1 MKPFKQSP
9 RPETPPV
16 LVLSQEVLRAIVE
29 TIGGRPAE
37 SGGPIGGRPDEN
49 RVTHFHFDSGAKT
62 SAATYSPNHDELTRL
77 LKETWNPG
85 GTRLMGFVHSH
96 PKFFEQPSGGDLA
109 YAEKFFTAIPDLEN
123 FWLPIV
129 TTISDAGCFSL
140 TPYVVVRGKRRPEI
154 VRGVVNI
161 VGSAGE
167 VECLIETEAG
177 RCTVPL
183 NQVMEKLV
191 LQPWPVASPERVAV
205 PTETATQPD
214 PGQTSPTIP
223 TETPAGKATAVA
235 AGTNAPVQV
244 STEQIPPTGPLDETF
259 ARVKEAYDL
268 VLMGNSRVICVGA
281 GGASGWLEDLARAGL
296 GQFVLVDHDIVSE
309 TNLATQ
315 QTYRRDIGRKKVDC
329 IAERIRDINPKV
341 EVVALAKSLDDLS
354 DADVARL
361 ARLPINGH
369 MADQTLLCGMT
380 DAFVAQAR
388 VNRLAL
394 HLGLPSLAA
403 QVYFEGRAA
412 EITFTHP
419 KVTPA
424 CHRCALGGRYRHIL
438 NSQPTARVTS
448 HGTPIFATTRLNALK
463 GFIALALLH
472 HGSAHRRWGG
482 LLTRIGKRNLV
493 QIRMDPD
500 LADVLG
506 LKVFDQVFA
515 GADRDRLAFDEVV
528 WLPQEPESPATGF
541 EACPDCGG
549 IGNLLSCIGTFEDTR
564 PMPTAYRAIRVA

>member
-1 MKPFKQSP
+1 MKSFKQSP
-9 RPETPPV
+9 CSETPPV
-16 LVLSQEVLRAIVE
+16 LVLTQEVLRTIVE
-29 TIGGRPAE
+29 TIGMRPAE
-37 SGGPIGGRPDEN
+37 SGGPIGGRAGEN
-49 RVTHFHFDSGAKT
+49 RVTHFHFDNDAKT
-62 SAATYSPNHDELTRL
+62 SAATYSPNHEGLTRL
-77 LKETWNPG
+77 LQETWNPG
-85 GTRLMGFVHSH
+85 GTRLLGFVHSH
-96 PKFFEQPSGGDLA
+96 PKSFDRPSGGDLV
-109 YAEKFFTAIPDLEN
+109 YAEKFFAAIPDLEK

-129 TTISDAGCFSL
+129 TTISDAGSFSL
-140 TPYVVVRGKRRPEI
+140 TPYVVVRGKRSAEVI
-154 VRGVVNI
+154 RGVVTI

-167 VECLIETEAG
+167 LECMVETTEG
-177 RCTVPL
+177 RCAVTLDQEVD
-183 NQVMEKLV
+183 KLV
-191 LQPWPVASPERVAV
+191 LQPRP
-205 PTETATQPD
+205 ATV
-214 PGQTSPTIP
+214 GAT
-223 TETPAGKATAVA
+223 KATA
-235 AGTNAPVQV
+235 TNANGAAPVSV
-244 STEQIPPTGPLDETF
+244 GPVPAIAPGDETF
-259 ARVKEAYDL
+259 DRVNEAYDL
-268 VLMGNSRVICVGA
+268 GLMGNSRIVCVGA

-329 IAERIRDINPKV
+329 IAERIRDINPKA
-341 EVVALAKSLDDLS
+341 EVIALAESLDDLS

-361 ARLPINGH
+361 ARFPINGRS
-369 MADQTLLCGMT
+369 ADQTLLCGMT
-380 DAFVAQAR
+380 DAFLAQAR
-388 VNRLAL
+388 MNRLAL

-403 QVYFEGRAA
+403 QVYREGRAA

-438 NSQPTARVTS
+438 NSPPTARLTS

-500 LADVLG
+500 LAEVLG

-528 WLPQEPESPATGF
+528 WLPQEPEGPATGF

-549 IGNLLSCIGTFEDTR
+549 TGNLLSCIGTFEDTR
-564 PMPTAYRAIRVA
+564 SMPTAHRAIRVA